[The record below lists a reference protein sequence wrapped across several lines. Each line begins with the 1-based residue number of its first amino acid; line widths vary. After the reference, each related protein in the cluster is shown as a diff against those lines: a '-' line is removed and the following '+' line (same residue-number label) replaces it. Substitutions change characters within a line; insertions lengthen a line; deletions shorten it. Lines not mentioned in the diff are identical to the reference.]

1 MGITSTNR
9 LDNLVF
15 DESTVEDYS
24 YMSEDTTL
32 LDSIRTSGIS
42 IEESIVAQIAMIEQ
56 DYALFEQLLRD
67 DYNGTMNEAFKTS
80 SKEDPVEAGLKK
92 IDKFTSRINRSLNFE
107 IESVKDS
114 AAYFNKKVSKIEFKD
129 RENLEKYVKC
139 INKEALTDFKGIKG
153 FDLADKDI
161 ANTLKIIANL
171 SQIVA
176 LVVKHEKAVRK
187 CSTKEE
193 MNEVVKD
200 FSDEYNIIFN
210 KDYELMR
217 DTVRKKKGNVWKP
230 ADSDIKNMRN
240 FVSMKEATKKMVSKI
255 LNDALKALKELK
267 RHIDACE
274 KIAKKDPNSIAL
286 LQMQHIY
293 SMMYAT
299 MSMIEIRYGNVTS
312 LLFTRINRYRRAI
325 LVCGKYCSKH
335 GAVSEAVLEAIG
347 LRSEAYVNAQL
358 GNYMFMQEMANSAIA
373 TNAEFNS
380 TMKNIGINE
389 FRYFEFTHEN
399 MEYDDEHLHNI
410 KVDLCKIF
418 EHMSEDSNK
427 FYDMLRESN
436 KKIPVTS
443 EEIEILANAPLGKW
457 HSFAI
462 NKMKKKNKADLA
474 VKIESLVPQIMKY
487 YREGQYT
494 SLLDES
500 STPIGDVM
508 MKLFTEEHMALP
520 HFFNPRIKEL
530 NGPIKDASFDD
541 SVMNANANF
550 AKVIDRCNVHE
561 NHLMTLMM
569 EAINSLTEADVKYVS
584 KIMENFKDLA
594 IAAHT
599 EYVAECASAYREYA
613 ERSSVI
619 AKVL

>member
-9 LDNLVF
+9 LNNLVF

-24 YMSEDTTL
+24 YMNEDTTL
-32 LDSIRTSGIS
+32 LDSIRTTGIS
-42 IEESIVAQIAMIEQ
+42 MEESITAQIAMIEQ

-67 DYNGTMNEAFKTS
+67 DYNETMNEAFKVS
-80 SKEDPVEAGLKK
+80 SKDPVDAGLKK
-92 IDKFTSRINRSLNFE
+92 IDKFTSRVNRSLKFE
-107 IESVKDS
+107 TESVKDS
-114 AAYFNKKVSKIEFKD
+114 AAWFTKKVSSIEFKD
-129 RENLEKYVKC
+129 REKLEKYVGC
-139 INKEALTDFKGIKG
+139 INKEALSDFKGIKG
-153 FDLADKDI
+153 FDLPDKDI
-161 ANTLKIIANL
+161 AEALKIIGNS
-171 SQIVA
+171 SQIVTLLA
-176 LVVKHEKAVRK
+176 KHEKAVRK
-187 CSTKEE
+187 CSIKEE
-193 MNEVVKD
+193 MNKVVKD
-200 FSDEYNIIFN
+200 FSDEYNNIFN
-210 KDYELMR
+210 KDYELIHNI
-217 DTVRKKKGNVWKP
+217 TRKKKDNVWKP

-240 FVSMKEATKKMVSKI
+240 FVSMKEASKKMVSKI
-255 LNDALKALKELK
+255 LNDALKALNELK

-286 LQMQHIY
+286 LQMQRIY
-293 SMMYAT
+293 SMMFLA
-299 MSMIEIRYGNVTS
+299 MSMIEIRYSNVTS

-358 GNYMFMQEMANSAIA
+358 GNYMFMNEMANSAIA

-399 MEYDDEHLHNI
+399 MEYDDEHLHNM

-462 NKMKKKNKADLA
+462 NKLKKKNKADLS
-474 VKIESLVPQIMKY
+474 VKIESLVPQIVKY

-500 STPIGDVM
+500 STPINNVM
-508 MKLFTEEHMALP
+508 MKLFTEEHIALP

-530 NGPIKDASFDD
+530 NGPIKDALFDD
-541 SVMNANANF
+541 SIKNANANF
-550 AKVIDRCNVHE
+550 ATTIDRCNVHE

-584 KIMENFKDLA
+584 KIVENFKDLA

-613 ERSSVI
+613 ERCSVI

>member
-9 LDNLVF
+9 LNNLVF

-24 YMSEDTTL
+24 YMNEDTTL
-32 LDSIRTSGIS
+32 LDSIRTTGIS
-42 IEESIVAQIAMIEQ
+42 MEESITAQIAMIEQ

-67 DYNGTMNEAFKTS
+67 DYNETMNEAFKVS
-80 SKEDPVEAGLKK
+80 SKDPVETGLKK
-92 IDKFTSRINRSLNFE
+92 IDKFTSRVNRSLNFE

-114 AAYFNKKVSKIEFKD
+114 AAWFTKKVSNIEFKD

-139 INKEALTDFKGIKG
+139 INKEALSDFKGIKG
-153 FDLADKDI
+153 FDLPDKDI
-161 ANTLKIIANL
+161 ADALKIIGNE

-176 LVVKHEKAVRK
+176 LLAKHEKSVRK

-193 MNEVVKD
+193 MNNVGNQ
-200 FSDEYNIIFN
+200 FSDEYNNIFN
-210 KDYELMR
+210 KDYELMQNIIH
-217 DTVRKKKGNVWKP
+217 KKSNNVWKP
-230 ADSDIKNMRN
+230 ADSDIKNMKN
-240 FVSMKEATKKMVSKI
+240 FVSMKEATKKMVSKV
-255 LNDALKALKELK
+255 LKDALNALNILK
-267 RHIDACE
+267 KHIDACE

-286 LQMQHIY
+286 LQMQRIY

-299 MSMIEIRYGNVTS
+299 MSMIEIRYSNVTT

-358 GNYMFMQEMANSAIA
+358 GNYMFMYEMANSAIA
-373 TNAEFNS
+373 TNTEFNS

-399 MEYDDEHLHNI
+399 MEYDNEHLHNM

-436 KKIPVTS
+436 KKIPVTT
-443 EEIEILANAPLGKW
+443 EEIEILAGAPLGKW

-462 NKMKKKNKADLA
+462 NNIRKKNKADLS
-474 VKIESLVPQIMKY
+474 VKIESLVPQIVKY
-487 YREGQYT
+487 YREGQYA

-500 STPIGDVM
+500 STPIGNVM
-508 MKLFTEEHMALP
+508 MKLFTEEHVALP

-530 NGPIKDASFDD
+530 NGPIKDVSFDD
-541 SVMNANANF
+541 SIKNANANF
-550 AKVIDRCNVHE
+550 ATTIDRCNVHE
-561 NHLMTLMM
+561 NHLMILMM
-569 EAINSLTEADVKYVS
+569 EAINSLTEVDVKYVS

-613 ERSSVI
+613 ERCSVI